1 MMTHFFPGGIQLP
14 QERVIGRAF
23 KLRQQRLFVFDGKSD
38 DTARIDQLPLMHYKD
53 IVEVKKIQ
61 RADSL
66 QLSYV
71 RTHSSHVL
79 CDKRSKVSLS

>member
-1 MMTHFFPGGIQLP
+1 MP

-23 KLRQQRLFVFDGKSD
+23 KLRQQRPFVFDGKSD
-38 DTARIDQLPLMHYKD
+38 DAARVDRLPLIYHKD
-53 IVEVKKIQ
+53 IVEVEKVQ

-71 RTHSSHVL
+71 RARNSHVL
-79 CDKRSKVSLS
+79 CDKHSKVSLS